1 MMLKYN
7 AFIQW
12 LNESAMAPVEWN
24 EKPKYRVQFLSFLE
38 DKNKELIIDG
48 KYKSSYPFLTFKV
61 SDISNLADIKSFI
74 ESDRVVSVKE
84 PLMDVNA
91 VQIPLTHLLKTGLF
105 TGQSKTSTDTD
116 TKEGMVVYYYY
127 NQGVDILTMK
137 NSEAVALVDKIP
149 MGDLH
154 PKAMDKLRLW
164 LSDFDRGNRD
174 QIAQWKSTGSVMSN
188 FLASGYH
195 LDRNEILTKVRDK
208 ARILSGL
215 APDNWCPGDVYLV
228 DPSAKSTILDYVNN
242 AESIGQLNL
251 LFNDTFTPRKSSS
264 EPMGSI
270 VAVSLKQQAARLG
283 RAKEFLKSISNK
295 DTTYNLTKDELD
307 KCKTDE
313 AWAKTEISKYQQL
326 LGTMASKSEI
336 TVHYTPGNVD
346 HIKPASLSS
355 KLAAIKL
362 TYHLLTLP
370 KESPEDLDN
379 NLLSVLK
386 FGLKQADKSTNPP
399 YFKITGSI
407 KGDGSLEFFHGG
419 DTLELLIGGLGNKE
433 AKLVILDSSNRLDI
447 VLFYYVAIG
456 DTAYEIRLRAATT
469 GSKQAGLEFEGKE
482 NIGNIV
488 EDPQGTKAK
497 IDKLFHQRSS
507 MK

>member
-1 MMLKYN
+1 
-7 AFIQW
+7 
-12 LNESAMAPVEWN
+12 
-24 EKPKYRVQFLSFLE
+24 
-38 DKNKELIIDG
+38 
-48 KYKSSYPFLTFKV
+48 
-61 SDISNLADIKSFI
+61 
-74 ESDRVVSVKE
+74 
-84 PLMDVNA
+84 
-91 VQIPLTHLLKTGLF
+91 
-105 TGQSKTSTDTD
+105 
-116 TKEGMVVYYYY
+116 
-127 NQGVDILTMK
+127 
-137 NSEAVALVDKIP
+137 
-149 MGDLH
+149 
-154 PKAMDKLRLW
+154 
-164 LSDFDRGNRD
+164 
-174 QIAQWKSTGSVMSN
+174 
-188 FLASGYH
+188 
-195 LDRNEILTKVRDK
+195 
-208 ARILSGL
+208 
-215 APDNWCPGDVYLV
+215 
-228 DPSAKSTILDYVNN
+228 
-242 AESIGQLNL
+242 
-251 LFNDTFTPRKSSS
+251 
-264 EPMGSI
+264 MGSI

-295 DTTYNLTKDELD
+295 DTIYNLSKEELD

-313 AWAKTEISKYQQL
+313 AWAKAEISKYQQL